1 MHAGCHAVPGDE
13 NRSAANTG
21 GTMPKKKALDLNACA
36 GSEVGPQ
43 GACDCGAVMLLS
55 TQIVRKTGESN
66 FHLGTTR
73 HIPCSTV
80 VNAFQQY
87 EWLASLAT
95 AK

>member
-1 MHAGCHAVPGDE
+1 
-13 NRSAANTG
+13 
-21 GTMPKKKALDLNACA
+21 MPKKKALDLNACA

-43 GACDCGAVMLLS
+43 GACDCSAVMLLS